1 MTIGNRW
8 KEHKSRLV
16 TAIKVASIS
25 SNKEAKYDML
35 KPDNMRDDE
44 WNNFLKEKLS
54 EEFEVN
60 I

>member
-25 SNKEAKYDML
+25 SNKEATML
-35 KPDNMRDDE
+35 KPYNMRDDE